1 MVHIQYIDGSDY
13 FYLTLEE
20 IFDDKKKRQDLYRNK
35 SIAQPNINIK
45 SIICS
50 FSNIKEIPEE
60 IGELINLT
68 EFNCS
73 NNKIKYIPKTIGNL
87 INLISFDCAN
97 NKIKEFPNE
106 IINCINLRE
115 FEYDENKITISENI
129 RNFIDQI
136 NLQNNYVQNNYI
148 QNIYIPNVYT
158 DSQNVHSNSIQK
170 SLKDSVDVLL
180 KDNFTIEMKKLLEEI
195 KQNNMIINKD
205 YLINLLQANIIH
217 TQLKCSYTDLFIKVY
232 GRIINHENKIEL
244 FERFNEEL
252 YESINMCFTGKI
264 TRLINCLCGYYDDI
278 HINISDNEQ
287 ISNIILQIK
296 NKYSSL
302 TVQTEKII
310 NELKERDYSKDII
323 DIWIQN

>member
-1 MVHIQYIDGSDY
+1 MVHVHYIDGSDY

-20 IFDDKKKRQDLYRNK
+20 IFDGKKKRQDLYRNK
-35 SIAQPNINIK
+35 SIAQPSINIK
-45 SIICS
+45 SIICT

-136 NLQNNYVQNNYI
+136 NLQNNYGPNV
-148 QNIYIPNVYT
+148 NIYNVYN
-158 DSQNVHSNSIQK
+158 DSQNVHSDSIQK
-170 SLKDSVDVLL
+170 SLKDSVNVLL
-180 KDNFTIEMKKLLEEI
+180 KDNFTIEMKKLIEEI
-195 KQNNMIINKD
+195 KKNNMIINKD

-217 TQLKCSYTDLFIKVY
+217 TQLKCSYKDLFIKVY
-232 GRIINHENKIEL
+232 GRIINHENQIEL
-244 FERFNEEL
+244 FKRFNEEFNDSL
-252 YESINMCFTGKI
+252 LLCYTGKI

-287 ISNIILQIK
+287 IGNIILQIK
-296 NKYSSL
+296 NKYSSI

-310 NELKERDYSKDII
+310 NELKERGYSKDII